1 MKTSQLTSSKYLKQ
15 DDIGDGKLCTVKGF
29 KKENVAQEGEPPE
42 HKWLMGFEE
51 LDKPLVLNSTNIQL
65 AERAFGSDE
74 TDDWIGRQIVLYVDH
89 NVSFG
94 GKIVG
99 GIRVRAL
106 KVKPGAAPE
115 PAKPI
120 VDQFDADIPF

>member
-1 MKTSQLTSSKYLKQ
+1 MKTSQMTSSKYLKQ
-15 DDIGDGKLCTVKGF
+15 DDIGEGKLVTIKGF

-42 HKWLMGFEE
+42 LKWIMGFVE

-65 AERAFGSDE
+65 AERACGSDE
-74 TDDWIGRQIVLYVDH
+74 TDDWIGKSIVLYVDP

-99 GIRVRAL
+99 GIRIR
-106 KVKPGAAPE
+106 KPKSPGA
-115 PAKPI
+115 KPQRQTPP
-120 VDQFDADIPF
+120 DDFDDSIPF